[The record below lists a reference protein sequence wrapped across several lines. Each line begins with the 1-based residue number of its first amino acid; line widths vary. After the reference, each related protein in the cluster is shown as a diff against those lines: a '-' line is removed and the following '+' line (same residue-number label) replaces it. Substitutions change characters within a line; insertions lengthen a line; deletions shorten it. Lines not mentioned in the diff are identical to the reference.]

1 MYLKTV
7 TIESINTFL
16 KNKFMILER
25 LEIICTFANS
35 EKRDKFNYKRKK
47 AII

>member
-1 MYLKTV
+1 M
-7 TIESINTFL
+7 ESINTFL
-16 KNKFMILER
+16 KNKLLRLER

-35 EKRDKFNYKRKK
+35 EKRDKFNNKRKK